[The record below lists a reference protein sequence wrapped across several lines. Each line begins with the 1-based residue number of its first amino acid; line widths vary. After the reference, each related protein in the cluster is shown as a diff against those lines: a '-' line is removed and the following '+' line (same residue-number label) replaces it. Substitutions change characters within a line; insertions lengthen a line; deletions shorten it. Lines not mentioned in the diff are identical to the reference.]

1 MLYKFN
7 KNQVIVNRLKA
18 YPEVQFDIYDSKIYL
33 NNKSKVSG
41 AFTDSIL
48 NIPTGYLSL
57 YELNVDRLS
66 GSNNFIYPYIEKNG
80 SLDSFRTIS
89 TDSFN
94 SDFLYGDIITGSYPL
109 SSSLHREFYLLGE
122 STSGSSNSY
131 RPRIES
137 LRNTLNYY
145 SFLSNHYLYSSSY
158 GNKSTQVLNLISVPS
173 IFYGSSINKG
183 TVKLDYYVTGTLV
196 GTLEDT
202 KRNGELIQTAPYGS
216 NGSGSVAGVVLY
228 SEGFIILTGSWGL
241 SERDTYLG
249 GIDLYSGSWVYYGSG
264 IQGTDPVAT
273 SLSKPSFKLY
283 FQGVNYIPSITMFA
297 HAPKAELNFSHNP
310 TFINYTTNL
319 SHYITSSV
327 SFEESSTLQ
336 IKNTVSSSY
345 PDPNGN
351 FAKQTFI
358 SKVGIYDE
366 NKNLIAIAKLAKP
379 VKKTEERDLT
389 FKLKLDL

>member
-57 YELNVDRLS
+57 YELNVDRSS

-202 KRNGELIQTAPYGS
+202 KRNGELIQTAP
-216 NGSGSVAGVVLY
+216 
-228 SEGFIILTGSWGL
+228 
-241 SERDTYLG
+241 
-249 GIDLYSGSWVYYGSG
+249 
-264 IQGTDPVAT
+264 
-273 SLSKPSFKLY
+273 
-283 FQGVNYIPSITMFA
+283 
-297 HAPKAELNFSHNP
+297 
-310 TFINYTTNL
+310 
-319 SHYITSSV
+319 
-327 SFEESSTLQ
+327 
-336 IKNTVSSSY
+336 
-345 PDPNGN
+345 
-351 FAKQTFI
+351 
-358 SKVGIYDE
+358 
-366 NKNLIAIAKLAKP
+366 
-379 VKKTEERDLT
+379 
-389 FKLKLDL
+389 